1 MSYPIVILGSGGG
14 SNAAAL
20 LQAQAA
26 NTLGK
31 ATIKAII
38 SDVEDAGI
46 LHLGQTFALPAI
58 YENPGAIGARLSPA
72 ADSAYIERIRS
83 FKPELVVLAG
93 FMRILSEPFIHAFE
107 GKIINLHPSLL
118 PSFKGAQGIRD
129 AYRYGV
135 KVTGCSVHWVTTA
148 LDGGPIIDQKSVR
161 IDPTDTLE
169 SLEQKIHAAEHQ
181 LLPDVVAR
189 LSNAKL

>member
-1 MSYPIVILGSGGG
+1 
-14 SNAAAL
+14 
-20 LQAQAA
+20 
-26 NTLGK
+26 
-31 ATIKAII
+31 
-38 SDVEDAGI
+38 
-46 LHLGQTFALPAI
+46 
-58 YENPGAIGARLSPA
+58 
-72 ADSAYIERIRS
+72 
-83 FKPELVVLAG
+83 
-93 FMRILSEPFIHAFE
+93 MRILSEPFIHAFK

-129 AYRYGV
+129 AYQYGV
-135 KVTGCSVHWVTTA
+135 KVTGCSVHWVTPA
-148 LDGGPIIDQKSVR
+148 LDAGPIIDQKSVR

>member
-1 MSYPIVILGSGGG
+1 MSYPIVILGSGSG

-31 ATIKAII
+31 AIIKAII

-46 LHLGQTFALPAI
+46 LRLGNAFDLPAI
-58 YENPGAIGARLSPA
+58 YESPGVVGARLSPD
-72 ADSAYIERIRS
+72 ADSAYIKRIQS

-93 FMRILSEPFIHAFE
+93 FMRILSEPFIHAFK

-129 AYRYGV
+129 AYQYGV
-135 KVTGCSVHWVTTA
+135 KVTGCSVHWVTPA
-148 LDGGPIIDQKSVR
+148 LDSGPIIDQKSVR

-189 LSNAKL
+189 LSNEKL